1 MSVSRWQE
9 VKALFDAASKR
20 APSERVRFLDEA
32 CPNEEIRREVES
44 LLRVEIESFLE
55 HSPAASSP
63 IERYDLIGRQLSHY
77 KVLSEVSRGS
87 MGIVYRALDVK
98 LNREVAIK
106 VLSPELTDNA
116 ERKRRFVQEA
126 QATAALEHPHI
137 AVIYEIDDADAD
149 AETEAE
155 GVTFIAMELIR
166 GDKLSDLLAKEK
178 LTVARALEIA
188 IEIAE
193 GLSRAHER
201 GIVHRNLKPANIMIT
216 YDGHVKIID
225 FGLAKLMERAMPED
239 SDVAAAVRDGTASGV
254 VMGTTSY
261 MSPEQARG
269 LEVDHR
275 SDIFS
280 FGIVLTRY

>member
-77 KVLSEVSRGS
+77 KVLSEVSRGG

-149 AETEAE
+149 AEAE

-239 SDVAAAVRDGTASGV
+239 SDVAAAVRGGTASGV